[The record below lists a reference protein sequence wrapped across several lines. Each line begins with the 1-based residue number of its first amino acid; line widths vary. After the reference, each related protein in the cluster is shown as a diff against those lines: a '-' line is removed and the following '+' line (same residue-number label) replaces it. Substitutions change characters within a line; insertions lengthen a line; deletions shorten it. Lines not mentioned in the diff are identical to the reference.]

1 MTAFPS
7 TVYRCPGPHH
17 GLPGTTYESRGV
29 ADEAQLAA
37 RLADGW
43 FATLPEAAEAFLN
56 PPAPAPGAAPAPAIV
71 EAVVGEIV
79 EPDDDAPPTRAE
91 MVEQAERLGI
101 RVDRRW
107 SDARLLAKIND
118 AMIERQAPPA
128 DPALAAWPADE
139 DPI

>member
-56 PPAPAPGAAPAPAIV
+56 PPAPVAEAPPAEPVPAPVIPA
-71 EAVVGEIV
+71 
-79 EPDDDAPPTRAE
+79 DDAPPTRAE

-118 AMIERQAPPA
+118 AMIGRQAPPA

>member
-37 RLADGW
+37 RLAEGW

-56 PPAPAPGAAPAPAIV
+56 PPAPALAAPAVAETVAQAPAVIP
-71 EAVVGEIV
+71 A
-79 EPDDDAPPTRAE
+79 DDAPPTRAE

-118 AMIERQAPPA
+118 ALLERQAPPA
-128 DPALAAWPADE
+128 EPAPAAVPADE